1 MLASSF
7 LGAKLYQLPTEDK
20 RVKKDGTPRDPKKLG
35 KIHQPVFSQKGTQ
48 VVGFMLRLPD
58 IAGMVKQPDRFIA
71 RDAVGVSG
79 DYLVVKNPKT
89 AFDQQAAK
97 RLGIDLDTCIIWT
110 GMDVVT
116 TSGKAVGYC
125 ADAEFSIRTGEVVH
139 FVLTEGG
146 TSNALVG
153 HREMPVA
160 WLRGYRDGAMIV
172 SDEVLDL
179 EFSGGAAAK
188 AAEASVQVA
197 AKAAEVSAKAKVQAK
212 KGAAALDEHG
222 SKALDKGSRALG
234 KQLGKTKGMFGSF
247 MSEYKKAS
255 GSSKK

>member
-7 LGAKLYQLPTEDK
+7 TGVNVYQLPDEGK
-20 RVKKDGTPRDPKKLG
+20 QVKKDGTPRDPKKIG
-35 KIHQPVFSQKGTQ
+35 KIHHPVFSPEGTQ

-58 IAGMVKQPDRFIA
+58 IAGMIKQPDRFLA

-79 DYLVVKNPKT
+79 DYVIAKHPKT

-97 RLGIDLDTCIIWT
+97 RLGIDLDACVIWT

-116 TSGKAVGYC
+116 ASGRRAGYC
-125 ADAEFSIRTGEVVH
+125 ADADFNMKTGIVAH

-146 TSNALVG
+146 ASNALVG
-153 HREMPVA
+153 HRQMPVS

-188 AAEASVQVA
+188 AAEASVHVA
-197 AKAAEVSAKAKVQAK
+197 AKAAEVSVKAKAQAK

-222 SKALDKGSRALG
+222 SRALETGSRALG

-255 GSSKK
+255 GSPKK